1 MLHLAEQSFHV
12 FGYTYREVRKL
23 IIPPHLAYGDRGMPP
38 HIPGNNTYE
47 LSVVLFSDI
56 ICTECLCNDFV
67 LLKVPSFSE
76 YYILLKV
83 LLISCP
89 FSINML
95 PSFIIF
101 VSGTKIL
108 ENNTDFGRHSLCL
121 H

>member
-1 MLHLAEQSFHV
+1 MFV
-12 FGYTYREVRKL
+12 YTYREVRKL

-47 LSVVLFSDI
+47 LSVVLFSDNYYLHGMP
-56 ICTECLCNDFV
+56 LCNDLV
-67 LLKVPSFSE
+67 
-76 YYILLKV
+76 LLKV
-83 LLISCP
+83 LLISYP

-108 ENNTDFGRHSLCL
+108 ENSIDFGRHSLCL

>member
-1 MLHLAEQSFHV
+1 MFV
-12 FGYTYREVRKL
+12 YTYREVRKL

-47 LSVVLFSDI
+47 LSVVLFSDYYLHGMP
-56 ICTECLCNDFV
+56 LCNDLV
-67 LLKVPSFSE
+67 
-76 YYILLKV
+76 LLKV
-83 LLISCP
+83 LLISYP

-108 ENNTDFGRHSLCL
+108 ENSIDFGRHSLCL

>member
-67 LLKVPSFSE
+67 LLKV
-76 YYILLKV
+76 

-108 ENNTDFGRHSLCL
+108 ENNTDFGRHSLYL